1 LNSTDSKFAAS
12 EEADEQRGV
21 TDRLKIPWAGS
32 GPSTSPARRL
42 IRSPAGLALV
52 GIVLLVVSLNLVDW
66 AAELLW
72 FRALG
77 YEVVFWR
84 LRLAEVAMFAI
95 AFIPVFAYVLVNLLI
110 LAKLADLHTLLRG
123 PHPAAGAPQ
132 IWPTTA
138 AAPHYARQLTPL
150 LILGS
155 AAVAAMFGF
164 GFAGA
169 WDRLLRLVWAQ
180 NFGSSDPIY
189 ARDIGFYLFALPFL
203 NLVQV
208 SLVLLTLGGTL
219 VLGLAYLRLGA
230 LRFDAKRYL
239 AADPNVLRH
248 LIANAVLLLAASAW
262 GYYLDRFDLLTR
274 SSGAVFGAGYTDVH
288 IVLVGLW
295 VAMWATLGLICIL
308 LWAAATEAPR
318 FAMFGIGAY
327 AAVVLL
333 ALEVIP
339 AGFQRLVVEPN
350 ELELETPFLR
360 HNIALTRAAYGL
372 DKIDVRFHTAE
383 KKLNEAGMQE
393 NKSTVDNIRIWDH
406 RPLSQTFRQLQQ
418 IRTYYA
424 FSEVDVDRY
433 WIDKDYRQVMLAA
446 RELSAD
452 FLAKSGSW
460 VNRHLQYTHGYGL
473 AMCLAAEKDDQGGP
487 VFTIEDLPPR
497 SSPGLAVSRPEIYY
511 GSEMS
516 GYQIVPTT
524 VKELDYPKGD
534 QNFYSSYA
542 GHGGVL
548 LDSFWKKALFAWH
561 QFDMS
566 IVLSSYLSPQSR
578 IQLWRPVQERVSRI
592 APFLKLDRDPYLV
605 LDQGRLF
612 WIQDAYT
619 VADGF
624 PYSEP
629 TDDGFSYIRNSAK
642 IVVDAYQGDVNFYVV
657 DPADPVL
664 RVYEEALPGLFRS
677 LDEMPPGLRQHL
689 RYPQDLFEVQV
700 DKFNTYHMTVP
711 QVFYN
716 REDVWAPPR
725 EKFGGQ
731 TVQMEPYYVLM
742 KLPGETRLGFLLM
755 TPVTPTNRDN
765 MIAWIAARS
774 DVPGYGQLIVYKL
787 SKDNLILGPLQIEAT
802 IDQDTTI
809 ARQLTLWDQRG
820 SRVIRGNLLVVPI
833 DQSFLYVEPVFL
845 LASGTNIPQLKRVI
859 VSDGQRL
866 AMEST
871 LADALKVVFGAQ
883 PATPKETPAPPALPS
898 AAQDA
903 MSKADQALRQ
913 GDWSA
918 FGREW
923 ERLKSLLQK

>member
-1 LNSTDSKFAAS
+1 
-12 EEADEQRGV
+12 V
-21 TDRLKIPWAGS
+21 TDRLKIPWAG
-32 GPSTSPARRL
+32 GAPSTSPSRRL
-42 IRSPAGLALV
+42 FLSPVGLALLG
-52 GIVLLVVSLNLVDW
+52 GILLVVFFSLVDW

-77 YEVVFWR
+77 YGVVFWR
-84 LRLAEVAMFAI
+84 LLFAEIAMFAI
-95 AFIPVFAYVLVNLLI
+95 AFIPVFAYVLVNLLV
-110 LAKLADLHTLLRG
+110 LAKLADLQTLLGGR
-123 PHPAAGAPQ
+123 HPAAGIPQ
-132 IWPTTA
+132 SWPRTGV
-138 AAPHYARQLTPL
+138 ARPNAHQLTTL

-155 AAVAAMFGF
+155 AVTAAIFGSA
-164 GFAGA
+164 FASE
-169 WDRLLRLVWAQ
+169 WDRFLRLVWAQ
-180 NFGSSDPIY
+180 DFGSSDPIFS
-189 ARDIGFYLFALPFL
+189 RDIGFYLFALPFL

-208 SLVLLTLGGTL
+208 GLVLLTLSGTL
-219 VLGLAYLRLGA
+219 MLGLAYLRLGA
-230 LRFDAKRYL
+230 LRFDARRYL
-239 AADPNVLRH
+239 AAKPKVLRH
-248 LIANAVLLLAASAW
+248 LVANAVLLLAALAW

-274 SSGAVFGAGYTDVH
+274 SAGAVFGAGYTDVH
-288 IVLVGLW
+288 ILLVGLW
-295 VAMWATLGLICIL
+295 VAIWATLGLICIL
-308 LWAAATEAPR
+308 VWAAATDTPR
-318 FAMFGIGAY
+318 FAVFGIGGYLAI
-327 AAVVLL
+327 VLA

-339 AGFQRLVVEPN
+339 ASFQRLVVEPN

-383 KKLNEAGMQE
+383 KKLNETQMQE
-393 NKSTVDNIRIWDH
+393 NKSTIDNIRIWDH

-418 IRTYYA
+418 IRTYYT
-424 FSEVDVDRY
+424 FSDVDVDRY

-446 RELSAD
+446 RELSED

-460 VNRHLQYTHGYGL
+460 VNQHLQYTHGYGL

-487 VFTIEDLPPR
+487 VFTIADLPPR
-497 SSPGLAVSRPEIYY
+497 SSPGLSVSRPEIYY

-516 GYQIVPTT
+516 GYQIVPTG
-524 VKELDYPKGD
+524 VKEFDYPKGD
-534 QNFYSSYA
+534 QNFYTSYA

-578 IQLWRPVQERVSRI
+578 VQLWRPVQERVSQI

-605 LDQGRLF
+605 VNQGRLF

-629 TDDGFSYIRNSAK
+629 TDDGFSYIRNSVK
-642 IVVDAYQGDVNFYVV
+642 VVVDAYQGDVRFYVI

-664 RVYEEALPGLFRS
+664 RTYDAALPSLFRS

-689 RYPQDLFEVQV
+689 RYPQDLFEIQV

-716 REDVWAPPR
+716 REDVWVPPR

-742 KLPGETRLGFLLM
+742 KLPGENRLGFLLM
-755 TPVTPTNRDN
+755 TPVTPKNRDN

-774 DVPGYGQLIVYKL
+774 DFPGYGQLIVYKL

-859 VSDGQRL
+859 VSDGHRL

-871 LADALKVVFGAQ
+871 LAEALQVVFGGQ
-883 PATPKETPAPPALPS
+883 PSTAKETAAPQALPS
-898 AAQDA
+898 GAREA

-913 GDWSA
+913 GDWST

-923 ERLKSLLQK
+923 ERLKSLLAK